1 MNSLVRKSVRPFY
14 DFLSAIT
21 KTGLWFTVPLK
32 GKNKLRFYSRKKCI
46 DRNFD
51 LNLAAFEK
59 HKERISREKGFIE
72 DQNLYADMKYG
83 VSTMALSGC
92 GVIAVYN
99 ALKDLG
105 INESGSEGTPS
116 LPNLISIFENSGIT
130 MAGQFGTGPKSV
142 ADFFK
147 KRGVAV
153 KSAYDERKFA
163 AIARM
168 HPVSIITILNNK
180 DRLHDY
186 VHTMCITISGDHLV
200 LHNSN
205 GRREIYNSMKELLLG
220 CGIKGKAKGIM
231 LIGIGDKIN
240 KI

>member
-1 MNSLVRKSVRPFY
+1 MNGFVRKAVRPFY
-14 DFLSAIT
+14 DFLSAISR
-21 KTGLWFTVPLK
+21 TGLWFTVPLK

-59 HKERISREKGFIE
+59 HKERIEREKGFIE
-72 DQNLYADMKYG
+72 DQNLYGDMNYG
-83 VSTMALSGC
+83 VSTMAASGC

-99 ALKDLG
+99 ALKVLG
-105 INESGSEGTPS
+105 INESGSEGSPS

-142 ADFFK
+142 AEFFK
-147 KRGVAV
+147 KRGIEVRT
-153 KSAYDERKFA
+153 AYDESRFSV
-163 AIARM
+163 IAKM
-168 HPVSIITILNNK
+168 TPVSIITIFNNK
-180 DRLHDY
+180 ERLHDY
-186 VHTMCITISGDHLV
+186 VHTMCISREGDYLV

-205 GRREIYNSMKELLLG
+205 GRREIYPSMKELLLG
-220 CGIKGKAKGIM
+220 CGIKGKAHGMM
-231 LIGIGDKIN
+231 LVGIGDKIN